1 MSVNVDSLVSKI
13 KSHRCYTHPVFLN
26 WAKADPAPEVV
37 GALFHQIQNFCSA
50 TRPGWNFP
58 DALHEH
64 GLLQQSALMQ
74 EIVESEGGHGP
85 ELATMAGYIVN
96 QAAGDAIFADL
107 YDQHTV
113 EQGLK
118 AYSDR
123 LLGSLPGYDHASG
136 LTSQV
141 RRAMAVF
148 DGRKQTDLASTYRN
162 LGVALALEMISNRQL
177 IPGEKHCLV
186 DSGLYRTDLD
196 VPEMH
201 YLLEHWGEVGA
212 EEQHERNAREAVAV
226 ALDGPHAAL
235 VVEGAQDFL
244 DALASMWDL
253 LDASLLQSGHPGYR
267 EDARI
272 AA

>member
-1 MSVNVDSLVSKI
+1 MSVNVDNLVSKI
-13 KSHRCYTHPVFLN
+13 KGHRCYTHPVFLN
-26 WAKADPAPEVV
+26 WAKANPAPEVV
-37 GALFHQIQNFCSA
+37 GALFHQIQNFCAA

-58 DALHEH
+58 AALKEH
-64 GLLQQSALMQ
+64 GLLEQSELMQ

-96 QAAGDAIFADL
+96 QAAGSTVLDDL
-107 YDQHTV
+107 YDQQAV
-113 EQGLK
+113 ESKLK
-118 AYSDR
+118 EYSDR
-123 LLGSLPGYDHASG
+123 ILGTLPGYEHSSG

-141 RRAMAVF
+141 RRAIAVF
-148 DGRKQTDLASTYRN
+148 DHRKQTDVESTHRN

-186 DSGLYRTDLD
+186 DSGLYSANLD

-212 EEQHERNAREAVAV
+212 EEQHERNARAAVEQ
-226 ALDGPHAAL
+226 ALESEYATL
-235 VVEGAQDFL
+235 VIAGAEDFL
-244 DALASMWDL
+244 DSLASMWDL
-253 LDASLLQSGHPGYR
+253 LDSSLLQSGYTDYR
-267 EDARI
+267 DDRI

>member
-1 MSVNVDSLVSKI
+1 MSVKVDSLVSKI

-26 WAKADPAPEVV
+26 WARANPEPEVI
-37 GALFHQIQNFCSA
+37 GALFHQIQNFCAA

-58 DALHEH
+58 AALKEH
-64 GLLQQSALMQ
+64 GLEEQSILMQ

-85 ELATMAGYIVN
+85 ELATMAGFIVN
-96 QAAGDAIFADL
+96 QAAGNPIFAEL
-107 YDQHTV
+107 YDQTAT
-113 EQGLK
+113 EAKLK
-118 AYSDR
+118 EFSDQI
-123 LLGSLPGYDHASG
+123 LGTLPGYDRSTG

-141 RRAMAVF
+141 RRAIAVF
-148 DGRKQTDLASTYRN
+148 DGRKDTDIAATHRN

-196 VPEMH
+196 APEMH

-212 EEQHERNAREAVAV
+212 EEQHERNARAAVAP
-226 ALDGPHAAL
+226 ALEGEHAAV
-235 VVEGAQDFL
+235 VVEGAEDFL
-244 DALASMWDL
+244 DSLASMWDL
-253 LDASLLQSGHPGYR
+253 LDSSLLQSGYR
-267 EDARI
+267 DNRI